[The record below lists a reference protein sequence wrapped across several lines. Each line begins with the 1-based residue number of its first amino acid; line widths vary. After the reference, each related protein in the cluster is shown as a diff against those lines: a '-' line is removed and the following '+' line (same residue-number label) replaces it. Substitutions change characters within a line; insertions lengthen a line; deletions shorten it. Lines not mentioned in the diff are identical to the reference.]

1 MRGANLVKLLRAIDL
16 LSRPSGATVAE
27 LSERLEIDKRSV
39 YRLLNTLEELGF
51 PLTSEKEPLGRKKRW
66 FFIDEFQ
73 KRLPNLTVPDV
84 RFSLSEI
91 ISLYLLKKGE
101 AAFRGTDI
109 EKRIDSAFKK
119 IEMFVPEGLFP
130 QLEKV
135 RTLFVA
141 PSKFSKDYSD
151 KQQVIEDLC
160 SAMLQGRV
168 CLVTYHAFSDDRVK
182 GFRIAPLYF
191 FENNGGLY
199 CFVNICRFDEIR
211 ILAVERIKALEVTG
225 ESFDYPEDFDPER
238 FLDTT
243 FGIIYDEEFT
253 VRIWFSREQA
263 RYIRERSWARRQKI
277 TEEPDGSIILEMV
290 TSGWYDVKRW
300 VMTYGPEARLLEP
313 EGLRE
318 EIRRDLKKMLE
329 AYEK

>member
-1 MRGANLVKLLRAIDL
+1 MRGANLIKLLRAIDL
-16 LSRPSGATVAE
+16 LSRPSGATVNE

-39 YRLLNTLEELGF
+39 YRLLNTIEELGF
-51 PLTSEKEPLGRKKRW
+51 PLTNEKEPLGRKKRW

-73 KRLPNLTVPDV
+73 KRLPNLTIPDV

-119 IEMFVPEGLFP
+119 IEMFVPSGLFP

-135 RTLFVA
+135 RSLFVA
-141 PSKFSKDYSD
+141 PSKFNKDYSD

-160 SAMLQGRV
+160 SSILKGKV
-168 CLVTYHAFSDDRVK
+168 CLVTYHAFSDDK
-182 GFRIAPLYF
+182 IKNFRIAPLYF

-211 ILAVERIKALEVTG
+211 ILAVERIKDLKITDETF
-225 ESFDYPEDFDPER
+225 EYPEDFDPEK
-238 FLDTT
+238 FLNTT

-253 VRIWFSREQA
+253 VKIWFSRDQA
-263 RYIRERSWARRQKI
+263 RYIRERKWARKQKI
-277 TEEPDGSIILEMV
+277 TEKPDGSIILEMV
-290 TSGWYDVKRW
+290 TSGWYDIKRW
-300 VMTYGPEARLLEP
+300 VMTYGPEAKLLEP

-318 EIRRDLKKMLE
+318 EIRHALEKMLE